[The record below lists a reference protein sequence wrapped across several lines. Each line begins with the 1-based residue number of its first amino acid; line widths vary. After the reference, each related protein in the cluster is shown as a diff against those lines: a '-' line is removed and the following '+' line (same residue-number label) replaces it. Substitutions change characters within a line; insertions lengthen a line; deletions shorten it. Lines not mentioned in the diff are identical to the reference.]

1 MVWAIVATF
10 GTTAYARG
18 EGNTKFQS
26 FSKSKKVLLN
36 KIYQDHRMTFYC
48 DCDFTIK
55 KDVIHSNGYV
65 PKKKWKRAHRLEWE
79 HIVPAHTFGGSFPEW
94 QDGHPDC
101 VNRKGRSFKG
111 RECAE
116 KIDPEF
122 RRMLSDL
129 YNLVPAVKEINVL
142 RSNYRFGIIPGEKRE
157 FGDCDMEIEKGKA
170 EPPPHVRGNIARTY
184 FYMNWAYPGYRIM
197 SQEDNELF
205 QAWDEED
212 PVDDWECQRSGRIE
226 KIQGNENPF
235 VKEACIEAGMWQY
248 YRQSLRWIDQDGD
261 CQDTRAEILIRVEI
275 GGRS

>member
-1 MVWAIVATF
+1 MKKLITLIMVWAIVATF
-10 GTTAYARG
+10 GTTAYASG
-18 EGNTKFQS
+18 ERNTKFQS

-79 HIVPAHTFGGSFPEW
+79 HIVPAHTFGRSFPEW
-94 QDGHPDC
+94 QYGQ
-101 VNRKGRSFKG
+101 
-111 RECAE
+111 
-116 KIDPEF
+116 
-122 RRMLSDL
+122 SDL
-129 YNLVPAVKEINVL
+129 YNLVPAVGEINGL

-212 PVDDWECQRSGRIE
+212 PVDDWECQRCRRIE

-235 VKEACIEAGMWQY
+235 VKEACIEAGMWQ
-248 YRQSLRWIDQDGD
+248 
-261 CQDTRAEILIRVEI
+261 
-275 GGRS
+275 